1 MWSGCKEGEANIG
14 GVAIAVRTEL
24 ITKGYVSQPT
34 CHNNRLMSVDI
45 SENNNAITTFICCYA
60 PTECAPSDTKQK
72 FYEDLNRITR
82 QVPRSNNIIVTGDMN
97 ARVGKGEDHW
107 RNIIGSH
114 GFGNRNENGGLL
126 LEYCSQN
133 DLSITNTRFQQRMIH
148 KVTWRHPRSSQWHLL
163 DYIVI
168 RSSRVKDVLRCRSM
182 RGAHCETDHI
192 MVKAC
197 IRSTLKQ
204 KYNVK
209 KPNKNF
215 NIADL
220 KSENIRKA
228 YQEKLFCNTRD
239 DDSVEDLW
247 IKLKNAYMQ
256 AAEQTLSKRKN
267 KQRDWFDKS
276 DEEVSAALQKKQE
289 AHQHFIEN
297 ENQETRKA
305 YRQARRV
312 CQREIRRIKQ
322 KWWEDKTR
330 ELQRLRDENDI
341 RGLYQGIK
349 EIIGPTKRSLNL
361 VKSKEGEVL
370 KEKTDQLKRW
380 KEHFYEVLNQ
390 ENPVETIIPE
400 FDNILGELICDD
412 PPSTIEISRAINA
425 LKNHKSAGEDKI
437 VAEMIKVGGDK
448 SIQMLQSLLNK
459 IWREKVVPQDWRDS
473 MVVPIHKKGDKANC
487 SNYRGISLLS
497 VPGKVLSRILYGRL
511 LPMADAYLR
520 EGQCGFRRERSTVDM
535 IFSTRQLVEKS
546 LEQNT
551 TLCLAFIDI
560 SKAFD
565 SVNRDI
571 LFNVLEKMSCP
582 EVILSLL
589 RSLHESTNARVRVD
603 GDFSEPFQVTTGVR
617 QGCVLAPLL
626 FLLYI
631 HCIIFNTMSD
641 ADVGVHICHRS
652 DSNLFNKRNLKAKTK
667 VQTSKIQDLM
677 FADDCA
683 LTAKNPEDLQNLL
696 NAFVMAAEKFGLKV
710 NIQKTEIM
718 FINCPPHNITIGQEV
733 LKEVESFKYL
743 GSYISNNGSLDKE
756 IENRISAAS
765 SAFGRLYYRVW
776 KPHHLSL
783 KTKLSIYETTVLSTL
798 LYSSECWTTLKHHL
812 RKLNGFHIR
821 CLKSILK
828 ITWRDYV
835 PNEEVLRKSEMMAI
849 EDIIRQR
856 RLRWA
861 GHLSRMPEDRIAHRI
876 AFAEL
881 REGHRGRHK
890 PKQRW
895 TDTLKADLKALH
907 INHNTWRELATDR
920 NTWRTKVKS
929 ICTELHQEKIKTAVT
944 LRTEKKRSEENL
956 EWQCPLCSFKRQGVR
971 ARQYVLSHIS
981 QKHPRE
987 PSPET
992 TQDPLTCRIC
1002 NLKCKSKS
1010 GLSCH
1015 MRIIH
1020 QDRGDTSRRPIKTM
1034 NTHDPGL
1041 ATTST
1046 PQNEPPQ
1053 SPNMQSQSSQL
1064 NLSPPD
1070 DRSCPVCRRTCKSR
1084 AGLKIHMRNN
1094 QQCRQLLER
1103 SIIGN
1108 DAGS

>member
-1 MWSGCKEGEANIG
+1 
-14 GVAIAVRTEL
+14 
-24 ITKGYVSQPT
+24 
-34 CHNNRLMSVDI
+34 
-45 SENNNAITTFICCYA
+45 
-60 PTECAPSDTKQK
+60 
-72 FYEDLNRITR
+72 
-82 QVPRSNNIIVTGDMN
+82 
-97 ARVGKGEDHW
+97 
-107 RNIIGSH
+107 
-114 GFGNRNENGGLL
+114 
-126 LEYCSQN
+126 
-133 DLSITNTRFQQRMIH
+133 
-148 KVTWRHPRSSQWHLL
+148 
-163 DYIVI
+163 
-168 RSSRVKDVLRCRSM
+168 
-182 RGAHCETDHI
+182 
-192 MVKAC
+192 
-197 IRSTLKQ
+197 
-204 KYNVK
+204 
-209 KPNKNF
+209 
-215 NIADL
+215 
-220 KSENIRKA
+220 
-228 YQEKLFCNTRD
+228 
-239 DDSVEDLW
+239 
-247 IKLKNAYMQ
+247 
-256 AAEQTLSKRKN
+256 
-267 KQRDWFDKS
+267 
-276 DEEVSAALQKKQE
+276 
-289 AHQHFIEN
+289 
-297 ENQETRKA
+297 
-305 YRQARRV
+305 
-312 CQREIRRIKQ
+312 
-322 KWWEDKTR
+322 
-330 ELQRLRDENDI
+330 
-341 RGLYQGIK
+341 
-349 EIIGPTKRSLNL
+349 
-361 VKSKEGEVL
+361 
-370 KEKTDQLKRW
+370 
-380 KEHFYEVLNQ
+380 
-390 ENPVETIIPE
+390 
-400 FDNILGELICDD
+400 
-412 PPSTIEISRAINA
+412 
-425 LKNHKSAGEDKI
+425 
-437 VAEMIKVGGDK
+437 
-448 SIQMLQSLLNK
+448 
-459 IWREKVVPQDWRDS
+459 
-473 MVVPIHKKGDKANC
+473 
-487 SNYRGISLLS
+487 
-497 VPGKVLSRILYGRL
+497 
-511 LPMADAYLR
+511 
-520 EGQCGFRRERSTVDM
+520 M

-571 LFNVLEKMSCP
+571 LFNVLKKMSCP
-582 EVILSLL
+582 ETILSLL

-603 GDFSEPFQVTTGVR
+603 GDFSEPFNVTTGVR

-641 ADVGVHICHRS
+641 VDVGVHICHRS

-718 FINCPPHNITIGQEV
+718 FINCPSHNITIGQEV
-733 LKEVESFKYL
+733 LKEVDSFKYL
-743 GSYISNNGSLDKE
+743 GSYISNNGSIDKE

-765 SAFGRLYYRVW
+765 SAFGRLYHSVW

-783 KTKLSIYETTVLSTL
+783 KTKLSIYETIVLSTL

-812 RKLNGFHIR
+812 RKLNGFLVR

-835 PNEEVLRKSEMMAI
+835 PNEEVLRKAEMMTI

-895 TDTLKADLKALH
+895 TDTLKADLKALN
-907 INHNTWRELATDR
+907 ISHNTWRELATDR
-920 NTWRTKVKS
+920 TSWRAKVKS
-929 ICTELHQEKIKTAVT
+929 ICTEFHQKKIETAAT
-944 LRTEKKRSEENL
+944 LRTEKQISEENL

-992 TQDPLTCRIC
+992 TQDLSTCRIC
-1002 NLKCKSKS
+1002 NLKFKNKS

-1015 MRIIH
+1015 MRITH
-1020 QDRGDTSRRPIKTM
+1020 QDRGDTSRRPIKIM
-1034 NTHDPGL
+1034 NTPDPGL
-1041 ATTST
+1041 TTST

-1053 SPNMQSQSSQL
+1053 PPNMQSQFSQL
-1064 NLSPPD
+1064 NLPPPD
-1070 DRSCPVCRRTCKSR
+1070 DRSCSACKKACRSR
-1084 AGLKIHMRNN
+1084 AGLKLHMRNN
-1094 QQCRQLLER
+1094 QQCRRLLER

>member
-1 MWSGCKEGEANIG
+1 M
-14 GVAIAVRTEL
+14 
-24 ITKGYVSQPT
+24 
-34 CHNNRLMSVDI
+34 
-45 SENNNAITTFICCYA
+45 
-60 PTECAPSDTKQK
+60 
-72 FYEDLNRITR
+72 
-82 QVPRSNNIIVTGDMN
+82 
-97 ARVGKGEDHW
+97 
-107 RNIIGSH
+107 
-114 GFGNRNENGGLL
+114 
-126 LEYCSQN
+126 
-133 DLSITNTRFQQRMIH
+133 
-148 KVTWRHPRSSQWHLL
+148 
-163 DYIVI
+163 
-168 RSSRVKDVLRCRSM
+168 
-182 RGAHCETDHI
+182 
-192 MVKAC
+192 
-197 IRSTLKQ
+197 
-204 KYNVK
+204 
-209 KPNKNF
+209 
-215 NIADL
+215 
-220 KSENIRKA
+220 
-228 YQEKLFCNTRD
+228 
-239 DDSVEDLW
+239 
-247 IKLKNAYMQ
+247 
-256 AAEQTLSKRKN
+256 
-267 KQRDWFDKS
+267 
-276 DEEVSAALQKKQE
+276 
-289 AHQHFIEN
+289 
-297 ENQETRKA
+297 
-305 YRQARRV
+305 
-312 CQREIRRIKQ
+312 
-322 KWWEDKTR
+322 
-330 ELQRLRDENDI
+330 RLRDENDI

-370 KEKTDQLKRW
+370 KEKTDQLRRW

-535 IFSTRQLVEKS
+535 IFSTRQLVEK
-546 LEQNT
+546 
-551 TLCLAFIDI
+551 
-560 SKAFD
+560 
-565 SVNRDI
+565 
-571 LFNVLEKMSCP
+571 
-582 EVILSLL
+582 
-589 RSLHESTNARVRVD
+589 
-603 GDFSEPFQVTTGVR
+603 
-617 QGCVLAPLL
+617 
-626 FLLYI
+626 
-631 HCIIFNTMSD
+631 
-641 ADVGVHICHRS
+641 
-652 DSNLFNKRNLKAKTK
+652 
-667 VQTSKIQDLM
+667 
-677 FADDCA
+677 
-683 LTAKNPEDLQNLL
+683 
-696 NAFVMAAEKFGLKV
+696 
-710 NIQKTEIM
+710 
-718 FINCPPHNITIGQEV
+718 
-733 LKEVESFKYL
+733 
-743 GSYISNNGSLDKE
+743 
-756 IENRISAAS
+756 
-765 SAFGRLYYRVW
+765 
-776 KPHHLSL
+776 
-783 KTKLSIYETTVLSTL
+783 
-798 LYSSECWTTLKHHL
+798 
-812 RKLNGFHIR
+812 
-821 CLKSILK
+821 
-828 ITWRDYV
+828 
-835 PNEEVLRKSEMMAI
+835 
-849 EDIIRQR
+849 
-856 RLRWA
+856 
-861 GHLSRMPEDRIAHRI
+861 
-876 AFAEL
+876 
-881 REGHRGRHK
+881 
-890 PKQRW
+890 
-895 TDTLKADLKALH
+895 KALH